1 MRQAALAACMGLAVF
16 AGLGTA
22 VPSRA
27 HEVQPMIATV
37 TPSGTGANYRLMIR
51 NTNAMPITLEITP
64 YRVMVD
70 DEGSVTRT
78 PEEADVILFPPQT
91 VVAPSKEQAIQVRY
105 VGDPTVT
112 EGRIY
117 AIVVGQLP
125 VDFSTVT
132 NADASTTQ
140 VKIGFDFVSHMIV
153 QPAGAKPV
161 LTMGAVRR
169 SDQND
174 LVLDITNT
182 GNGVAML
189 RTADWVVTGSDG
201 SRIEVP
207 SDDIAFGTFGAI
219 LPGGKRT
226 VTIPAAELAGLGG
239 EPTVTVELK

>member
-1 MRQAALAACMGLAVF
+1 
-16 AGLGTA
+16 
-22 VPSRA
+22 
-27 HEVQPMIATV
+27 MIATV

-161 LTMGAVRR
+161 LTMDAVRR

-226 VTIPAAELAGLGG
+226 VTIPAAELAGLAG